1 MAIFEPTEENIFK
14 AAEYIQ
20 NGELV
25 SFATETVYGLGANA
39 LDAAA
44 CEKIFIAK
52 ERPHYD
58 PLIVHLADADQVSA
72 VVSDFPSKAQ
82 AAAKAFWPGSLTMVL
97 PKKDNI
103 SDSIT
108 ANMPTVAV
116 RVPKHPVAKAL
127 LEKSKLPIA
136 APSANPFGYLSP
148 TTAMHVEEQLG
159 NKIPMILDGGEC
171 ACGIESTIIDF
182 TVEPPQLLR
191 LGGISKEQIE
201 EVCGPI
207 DLGKPV
213 LERPLAP
220 GQLASHYSPNT
231 KLEILPAGELP
242 SIANGLK
249 AGLLTTGK
257 CPESGFKM
265 VESVTLTNDLEEAAH
280 NLFSAL
286 HRLDGA
292 KLDVIYAHSFTEQGI
307 GKAIMDRLRK
317 AAAKLK

>member
-1 MAIFEPTEENIFK
+1 MVIFEPTEENISK
-14 AAEYIQ
+14 AAKFIQ
-20 NGELV
+20 DGELV

-39 LDAAA
+39 LDASA

-58 PLIVHLADADQVSA
+58 PLIVHIADVDQISE
-72 VVSDFPSKAQ
+72 VVSTFSDKAQ

-97 PKKDNI
+97 PKKDII

-159 NKIPMILDGGEC
+159 DKIPMILDGGEC
-171 ACGIESTIIDF
+171 DCGVESTIIDF

-191 LGGISKEQIE
+191 FGGISKEEIE

-231 KLEILPAGELP
+231 KLEILPPDKFPEVAKG
-242 SIANGLK
+242 IK
-249 AGLLTTGK
+249 AGLLT
-257 CPESGFKM
+257 SGECTENRFEII
-265 VESVTLTNDLEEAAH
+265 ESVSLNNDLEEAAH

-286 HRLDGA
+286 HRLDDA
-292 KLDVIYAHSFTEQGI
+292 DLDIIYAHSFPEDGI

-317 AAAKLK
+317 AATKLK